1 MRIYIKGENEDG
13 EIEFSHTDGGGLF
26 VSILNGHGTT
36 YYEMEKEEV
45 EALVSFIKLSNEWL
59 D

>member
-1 MRIYIKGENEDG
+1 MRIYIKAENEDG

-45 EALVSFIKLSNEWL
+45 ELNYTSH
-59 D
+59 

>member
-1 MRIYIKGENEDG
+1 MRIYIKVENEDS
-13 EIEFSHTDGGGLF
+13 EIEFSRTYKGGLF

-45 EALVSFIKLSNEWL
+45 ESLVSFIKLSNEWV